1 MTGQSPAETS
11 LITYHFG
18 PIPFRLYYIKME
30 KRTYLWHQLEQLS
43 DSDFAFEA
51 LAMEVFHFQSVHNPL
66 YAQFLS
72 LLGRDASTV
81 KKLVDIP
88 FLPISFFKSHEIK
101 TGQWHTSTVFSS
113 SGTTGQIPSQHFVR
127 ENNLYL
133 NNCVRGFTAHYGDPK
148 DWMVLA
154 LLPSYLERTGSSLV
168 AMADH
173 FIQRSRYKESGFFL
187 HNLKDLQEILKK
199 RPKNVPVLLL
209 GVSFALLDFAEQFPM
224 DLTGVT
230 IMETGGMKGRRKEM
244 TRAEL
249 HDTLCAAFQVN
260 AIHSE
265 YGMTELFSQG
275 YAKGGHLFAPC
286 ATMRVHTTE
295 INDPFC
301 PAKLG
306 RTGLINVIDLANI
319 DTCCFIATEDL
330 GKVHAN
336 GQFEV
341 LGRLDT
347 SEMRGCN
354 LMVE

>member
-1 MTGQSPAETS
+1 
-11 LITYHFG
+11 
-18 PIPFRLYYIKME
+18 ME

-43 DSDFAFEA
+43 DSDLAFEA
-51 LAMEVFHFQSVHNPL
+51 LAMEVFHFQALHNPL

-72 LLGRDASTV
+72 LLRRDASSI

-101 TGQWHTSTVFSS
+101 TGKWPETTVFSS

-127 ENNLYL
+127 DKEMYL
-133 NNCVRGFTAHYGDPK
+133 DNCVRGFVEQYGDPK

-168 AMADH
+168 AMVDH
-173 FIQRSRYKESGFFL
+173 FIQRSNYKESGFFL
-187 HNLKDLQEILKK
+187 HNLKDLQEILEK

-224 DLTGVT
+224 NLTGVT

-249 HDTLCAAFQVN
+249 HETLCAAFQVD

-275 YAKGGHLFAPC
+275 YAKEGHLFAPC
-286 ATMRVHTTE
+286 ATMRVQTTE

-301 PAKLG
+301 PTKYG
-306 RTGLINVIDLANI
+306 KTGVINVIDLANI
-319 DTCCFIATEDL
+319 DTCSFIATEDL